1 MSSNTITIKA
11 ELADKDRKLLADVLA
26 AITGATGKLAPAASG
41 KKKEPEAEAGED
53 GGDGDGDG
61 GEFDGGDGD
70 GEGDGGEFD
79 GGDGDG
85 GDGEK
90 APERADVHK
99 AMKEYSV
106 AAGSAAEA
114 IKLMAKHGGTEKL
127 SLLKPEK
134 FAAVIAAMNSATA
147 KAKKKK

>member
-1 MSSNTITIKA
+1 MSNTITIKA

-53 GGDGDGDG
+53 GGDG

-79 GGDGDG
+79 GGDGD

-134 FAAVIAAMNSATA
+134 FAAVIAAMTAATA

>member
-11 ELADKDRKLLADVLA
+11 ELTDKDRKLLADVLA

-70 GEGDGGEFD
+70 GEGDD
-79 GGDGDG
+79 GGDGGD

-134 FAAVIAAMNSATA
+134 FAAVIAAMTAATA